1 MCILRLLIHVNP
13 YFEKNFNRHSIQE
26 SRTQTQSPTRR
37 AELSCERNDLKHR
50 DNESEGNSTVG
61 IIRGAMD
68 KIEGTREKNKNEFIF
83 DNC

>member
-1 MCILRLLIHVNP
+1 MLTLISKKISIDTPFRKVELRLKALRGEQNSLAR
-13 YFEKNFNRHSIQE
+13 EM
-26 SRTQTQSPTRR
+26 T
-37 AELSCERNDLKHR
+37 LKHR